1 MHAMKIGRGSAAS
14 CEPVR
19 RAPLQPA
26 EDRESD
32 LLEKRPE
39 KDKRPNGQ
47 LE

>member
-1 MHAMKIGRGSAAS
+1 MHAMKIGGGNAAS
-14 CEPVR
+14 CEPAR

-39 KDKRPNGQ
+39 QDKRPDGQ
-47 LE
+47 LK